1 MMYQFRSDCM
11 WDVTELL
18 RNTGILLDRIE
29 IQPHKEGR
37 EVTVKVWTDRM
48 SLEDMQD
55 CLHCVQEGDTMWET
69 VELVQ
74 DK

>member
-18 RNTGILLDRIE
+18 RNTGILLDRIL
-29 IQPHKEGR
+29 IQPDREGPG
-37 EVTVKVWTDRM
+37 VTVQVWTDRM
-48 SLEDMQD
+48 SLEDMRD

-69 VELVQ
+69 VEPIM